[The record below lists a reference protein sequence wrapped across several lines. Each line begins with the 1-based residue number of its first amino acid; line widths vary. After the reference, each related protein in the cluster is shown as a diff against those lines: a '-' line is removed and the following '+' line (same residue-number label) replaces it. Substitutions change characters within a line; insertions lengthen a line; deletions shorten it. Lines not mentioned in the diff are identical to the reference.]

1 MQLVYVGQ
9 GRYIPDVPARD
20 IDVPDDEAQRLIES
34 GLYQPAKAKAQ
45 PKPKREPD
53 APAEPIPSPE
63 PAADPADTVQ
73 GDE

>member
-20 IDVPDDEAQRLIES
+20 IDVPDDEAQRLIDS
-34 GLYQPAKAKAQ
+34 GLYRPAKAPTKA
-45 PKPKREPD
+45 KREPD
-53 APAEPIPSPE
+53 APAEPTTSTE
-63 PAADPADTVQ
+63 SAADPVDTVQ

>member
-34 GLYQPAKAKAQ
+34 GLYQARAGCAGRTHPVARARSG
-45 PKPKREPD
+45 PGRHRP
-53 APAEPIPSPE
+53 
-63 PAADPADTVQ
+63 
-73 GDE
+73 G